1 MNPAPRSPKF
11 QTMNIEIWSDVIC
24 PFCYIG
30 KTHLETALKSL
41 PEGTDITVHHRAFRL
56 MPGEKPYP
64 VEEMFARRYGQS
76 PAQAQ
81 ASLRNVENTAAQ
93 AGLEFHL
100 TGTWAGDT
108 TDAHVLLSQAADKG
122 LEADLLNRLYR
133 AYFTETRSVFDRQS
147 LMALGEEVGLVPDE
161 MQAALESPERRA
173 QVAADQRQAEMMRVR
188 GVPFVLIDGQF
199 AVSGAQPP
207 AAFRQALEAA
217 AKATPVVAEGD
228 VCGPDGCAT

>member
-1 MNPAPRSPKF
+1 
-11 QTMNIEIWSDVIC
+11 MNIEIWSDVIC

-30 KTHLETALKSL
+30 KTHLETALRAL
-41 PEGTDITVHHRAFRL
+41 PDGTDVTVHHRAFRL
-56 MPGEKPYP
+56 MPGEAPYP
-64 VEEMFARRYGQS
+64 VEQMFAKRYGQS

-81 ASLRNVENTAAQ
+81 ASLRNVEGMAAQ

-108 TDAHVLLSQAADKG
+108 ADAHVLLAQAADKG
-122 LEADLLNRLYR
+122 VEADLLNRLYR
-133 AYFTETRSVFDRQS
+133 AYFTEGRSVFDRQS

-173 QVAADQRQAEMMRVR
+173 QVTADQRRAEMMRVR

-207 AAFRQALEAA
+207 QAFLQALEAA
-217 AKATPVVAEGD
+217 LKATPVIAEAQTSEESI
-228 VCGPDGCAT
+228 CGPDGCAL

>member
-1 MNPAPRSPKF
+1 
-11 QTMNIEIWSDVIC
+11 MNIEIWSDVIC

-30 KTHLETALKSL
+30 KTHLETALRAL
-41 PEGTDITVHHRAFRL
+41 PDGTDVTVHHRAFRL
-56 MPGEKPYP
+56 MPGEAPYP
-64 VEEMFARRYGQS
+64 VEQMFAKRYGQS

-81 ASLRNVENTAAQ
+81 ASLRNVEGMAAQ

-108 TDAHVLLSQAADKG
+108 TDAHVLLAQAADKG
-122 LEADLLNRLYR
+122 VEADLLNRLYR
-133 AYFTETRSVFDRQS
+133 AYFTEGRSVFDRQS

-173 QVAADQRQAEMMRVR
+173 QVTADQRQAEMMRVR

-207 AAFRQALEAA
+207 QAFLQALEAA
-217 AKATPVVAEGD
+217 LKATPVIAEAQTSEESI
-228 VCGPDGCAT
+228 CGPDGCAL

>member
-1 MNPAPRSPKF
+1 
-11 QTMNIEIWSDVIC
+11 MNIEIWSDVIC

-30 KTHLETALKSL
+30 KTNLEKALADF
-41 PEGTDITVHHRAFRL
+41 PGAADVTIHHRAFRL
-56 MPGEKPYP
+56 MPGDAPYP
-64 VEEMFARRYGQS
+64 VEQMFARRYGQS

-81 ASLRNVENTAAQ
+81 ASLRNVESVAAQ

-100 TGTWAGDT
+100 DGTWCGDT
-108 TDAHVLLSQAADKG
+108 TDAHVLLAQTADKG
-122 LEADLLNRLYR
+122 LEADLLNRLYH
-133 AYFTETRSVFDRQS
+133 AYFTENRSVFDRTS
-147 LMALGEEVGLVPDE
+147 LMALAEEVGLYPDE

-207 AAFRQALEAA
+207 QVFRQALDAA
-217 AKATPVVAEGD
+217 AQAAPIAAEGE
-228 VCGPDGCAT
+228 VCGPDGCAS

>member
-1 MNPAPRSPKF
+1 
-11 QTMNIEIWSDVIC
+11 MNIEIWSDVIC

-30 KTHLETALKSL
+30 KTNLETALAAFPGKADV
-41 PEGTDITVHHRAFRL
+41 TIHHRAFRL

-64 VEEMFARRYGQS
+64 IEEMFAKRYGQS

-81 ASLRNVENTAAQ
+81 ASLRNVEGTAAQ

-122 LEADLLNRLYR
+122 LEADLLDRFYR
-133 AYFTETRSVFDRQS
+133 AYFTETRSVFDRES
-147 LMALGEEVGLVPDE
+147 LMALGEEVGLMPDE
-161 MQAALESPERRA
+161 MQSALESPERRA
-173 QVAADQRQAEMMRVR
+173 AVAADQRQAEMMRVR

-207 AAFRQALEAA
+207 QAFRQALDAA
-217 AKATPVVAEGD
+217 LKATPIAADGD
-228 VCGPDGCAT
+228 VCGPDGCAI

>member
-1 MNPAPRSPKF
+1 
-11 QTMNIEIWSDVIC
+11 MNIEIWSDIIC

-30 KTHLETALKSL
+30 KTHLETALAAL
-41 PEGTDITVHHRAFRL
+41 PDGTDVTVHHRAFRL
-56 MPGEKPYP
+56 MPGEAPYP
-64 VEEMFARRYGQS
+64 VERMFAKRYGQS

-81 ASLRNVENTAAQ
+81 ASLRNVEGMAAQ

-100 TGTWAGDT
+100 SGTWCGDT
-108 TDAHVLLSQAADKG
+108 TDAHVLLGLAAKNGAADKG

-207 AAFRQALEAA
+207 QAFLQALEAA
-217 AKATPVVAEGD
+217 AKAAPVVAEAQTSEES
-228 VCGPDGCAT
+228 VCGPDGCAI